1 MVEEEQ
7 IIEETT
13 EEIYKKKKQK
23 NFNDEDQNLY
33 ICLCWSLNIDASYT
47 SCVNL
52 YCKT

>member
-13 EEIYKKKKQK
+13 EEIYKIKT
-23 NFNDEDQNLY
+23 FNDEDQNLY